1 MTVLNQVATWWFKK
15 RMHQMELFMRYPHD
29 VQQEVLQKLIHQAR
43 DTRWG
48 QTYGYSGLKDPES
61 YAQKVPLS
69 TYEDLAPWIQSMMQ
83 GEHSVLWPGE
93 TKWFA
98 KSSGTTNDRSKFI
111 PVSEEALQDCH
122 YKGAKDLLS
131 VYCNLRPQAAL
142 FEGKC
147 LTIGGSQ
154 AINPLNSQS
163 YTGDLSALLMQNQ
176 PFWAHMVR
184 TPELEIALMDD
195 WEPKMERIVQ
205 ETRHETVTNM
215 AGVPTWI
222 LLLCRRML
230 EVTGKSHMLEIWPKM
245 EVYFHGGVGF
255 QPYRSQ
261 FKSLFPSDSVWY
273 LETYNASEGFL
284 GLANEANTD
293 EMLLML
299 DYGIYYEFIP
309 IEDLDAQ
316 QPKAL
321 PLHEVQVGRGY
332 AVVISTNSGLWRYQI
347 GDTIAF
353 TNTSPYKFRILGRTK
368 SFINAFGEELMAENA
383 EYGIGYAAQC
393 CGAQVRDY
401 TAAPVFLESG
411 HAGLHQWLIE
421 FERPP
426 DDLARFTQ
434 ILDEALRKV
443 NSDYDAK
450 RHKNLALLEPQ
461 IVVLPDGTFYRWLQS
476 RNKLG
481 GQHKVPRLVNH
492 REIANSVLEFL

>member
-1 MTVLNQVATWWFKK
+1 
-15 RMHQMELFMRYPHD
+15 MRYPHD
-29 VQQEVLQKLIHQAR
+29 VQWEILQKLTHQAR

-48 QTYGYSGLKDPES
+48 QTYEYSSIKDPET
-61 YAQKVPLS
+61 YAKNVPLN

-83 GEHSVLWPGE
+83 GEISVLWPGE
-93 TKWFA
+93 IKWFA
-98 KSSGTTNDRSKFI
+98 KSSGTTNDRSKYI

-131 VYCNLRPQAAL
+131 IYCNLRPKATL

-154 AINPLNSQS
+154 AINPLNSHS
-163 YTGDLSALLMQNQ
+163 YTGDLSALLMHNQ
-176 PFWAHMVR
+176 PFWANIVR
-184 TPELEIALMDD
+184 TPELEVALMED
-195 WEPKMERIVQ
+195 WEHKIQRIVQ

-230 EVTGKSHMLEIWPKM
+230 EISDKSNMLEIWPRM

-255 QPYRSQ
+255 HPYRNQ

-273 LETYNASEGFL
+273 IETYNASEGFL
-284 GLANEANTD
+284 GLANEPHSD

-309 IEDLDAQ
+309 LETMDS
-316 QPKAL
+316 QPLAAI
-321 PLHEVQVGRGY
+321 PLHQVMVGRSY
-332 AVVISTNSGLWRYQI
+332 AVVITTNSGLWRYQI
-347 GDTIAF
+347 GDTITF
-353 TNTSPYKFRILGRTK
+353 TCTSPYKFRILGRTR

-393 CGAQVRDY
+393 CRAEVRDY
-401 TAAPVFLESG
+401 TAAPLFLEQG
-411 HAGLHQWLIE
+411 HVGHHQWLIE
-421 FERPP
+421 FESPP
-426 DDLARFTQ
+426 DDLSRFTQ

-461 IVVLPDGTFYRWLQS
+461 IIVLPTGTFYRWLQS

-492 REIANSVLEFL
+492 REIADSVLEILHQETGDFGH

>member
-1 MTVLNQVATWWFKK
+1 
-15 RMHQMELFMRYPHD
+15 MRYPHD
-29 VQQEVLQKLIHQAR
+29 VQWEILQKLTHQAR

-48 QTYGYSGLKDPES
+48 QTYEYSSIKDPET
-61 YAQKVPLS
+61 YAKNVPLN

-83 GEHSVLWPGE
+83 GEISVLWPGE
-93 TKWFA
+93 IKWFA
-98 KSSGTTNDRSKFI
+98 KSSGTTNDRSKYI

-131 VYCNLRPQAAL
+131 IYCNLRPKATL

-154 AINPLNSQS
+154 AINPLNSHS
-163 YTGDLSALLMQNQ
+163 YTGDLSALLMHNQ
-176 PFWAHMVR
+176 PFWANIVR
-184 TPELEIALMDD
+184 TPELEVALMED
-195 WEPKMERIVQ
+195 WEHKIQRIVQ

-230 EVTGKSHMLEIWPKM
+230 EISDKSNMLEIWPRM

-255 QPYRSQ
+255 HPYRNQ

-273 LETYNASEGFL
+273 IETYNASEGFL
-284 GLANEANTD
+284 GLANEPHSD

-309 IEDLDAQ
+309 LETMDS
-316 QPKAL
+316 QPLAAI
-321 PLHEVQVGRGY
+321 PLHQVMVGRSY
-332 AVVISTNSGLWRYQI
+332 AVVITTNSGLWRYQI
-347 GDTIAF
+347 GDTITF
-353 TNTSPYKFRILGRTK
+353 TCTSPYKFRILGRTR

-393 CGAQVRDY
+393 CRAEIRDY
-401 TAAPVFLESG
+401 TAAPLFLEQG
-411 HAGLHQWLIE
+411 HVGHHQWLIE
-421 FERPP
+421 FESPP
-426 DDLARFTQ
+426 DDLSRFTQ

-461 IVVLPDGTFYRWLQS
+461 IIVLPTGTFYRWLQS

-492 REIANSVLEFL
+492 REIADSVLEILHQETGDFGH